1 MKKIKKNKGILF
13 WITGLTGSGKTEI
26 SKLIKEFI
34 SHKFG
39 KTLIINGDDIRDI
52 FDIKKYDRKDR
63 LKLGKKYT
71 LLAKHITDQ
80 NINVIFAVA
89 GLFDDLRKYNRKII
103 NNYVEIYIKSD
114 LARILSH
121 KKKSLYK
128 KKNVGK
134 IWGIN
139 LKPEF
144 PKKPDITI
152 ENDFT
157 IPLKRLANNLKKE
170 IKKKFN

>member
-1 MKKIKKNKGILF
+1 MLVIKKN
-13 WITGLTGSGKTEI
+13 
-26 SKLIKEFI
+26 
-34 SHKFG
+34 H
-39 KTLIINGDDIRDI
+39 
-52 FDIKKYDRKDR
+52 
-63 LKLGKKYT
+63 
-71 LLAKHITDQ
+71 
-80 NINVIFAVA
+80 
-89 GLFDDLRKYNRKII
+89 
-103 NNYVEIYIKSD
+103 YI
-114 LARILSH
+114 
-121 KKKSLYK
+121 K